1 MAAAQPRRIGRRCTG
16 RPRVRRDKQRKR
28 ARLERAVS
36 VSVVVQRVQRH

>member
-28 ARLERAVS
+28 ARLAGGVG
-36 VSVVVQRVQRH
+36 VLVVQRVQRH